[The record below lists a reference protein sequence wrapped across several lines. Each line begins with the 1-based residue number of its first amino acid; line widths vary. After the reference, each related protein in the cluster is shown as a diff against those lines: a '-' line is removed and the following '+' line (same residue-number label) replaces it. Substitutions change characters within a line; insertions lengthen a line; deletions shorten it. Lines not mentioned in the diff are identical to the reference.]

1 MITEALKKI
10 ASHYIGDGQQP
21 NFFIVTRGED
31 VVMVTDDAQAA
42 YNHWRTLAHSCEIE
56 CALEDR
62 QTGVICEVCPQE
74 EGSKR
79 LAKYDN
85 FALVRAGSGCE
96 TKWATAPFTP
106 EDRGS

>member
-21 NFFIVTRGED
+21 NFFIATREED
-31 VVMVTDDAQAA
+31 VVMVTDDGQRA
-42 YNHWRTLAHSCEIE
+42 YSYWLELSHNREFE

-62 QTGVICEVCPQE
+62 QHGVLCEVSQE
-74 EGSKR
+74 EGSKC

-85 FALVRAGSGCE
+85 FEA
-96 TKWATAPFTP
+96 KWATKPFTP
-106 EDRGS
+106 EDRGA